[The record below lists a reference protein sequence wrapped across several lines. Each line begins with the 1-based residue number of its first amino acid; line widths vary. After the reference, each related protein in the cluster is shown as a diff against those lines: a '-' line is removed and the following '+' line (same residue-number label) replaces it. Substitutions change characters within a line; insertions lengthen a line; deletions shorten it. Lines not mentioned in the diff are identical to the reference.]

1 MGRARAM
8 KIFERTLAKWEGP
21 LIFSAW
27 AFAFI
32 VLFDQ
37 CHYKSFLRPE
47 FGLFLAMGLLL
58 LLAIL
63 LAYAQGAGASHEDG
77 VGPAKRLS
85 RILLLLLPLAFLINA
100 SGGVLDAGAYK
111 VRSTGTPGGE
121 DSPVLVSASPDIS
134 ASTVASPQSG
144 PLDPGFIELSTNP
157 KAYDGK
163 RIKALGMLCRDR
175 EVEKRFGENSFLL
188 FRFAV
193 VCCAADARPLALVV
207 RPKAP
212 CKLKESQW
220 LEVDG
225 KLAAVEMGLNII
237 PVMETPELKAVKAP
251 ENPYVYP

>member
-1 MGRARAM
+1 M
-8 KIFERTLAKWEGP
+8 KTLEKILAKWEGP

-37 CHYKSFLRPE
+37 GHYKSFLRPE
-47 FGLFLAMGLLL
+47 FGLFLAMGLFL

-63 LAYAQGAGASHEDG
+63 LAYAQGAGPAHGDG
-77 VGPAKRLS
+77 IGPVKRLS
-85 RILLLLLPLAFLINA
+85 RSLFLLLPLAFLINA

-111 VRSTGTPGGE
+111 ARSTGTPGGE
-121 DSPVLVSASPDIS
+121 ASPALVSASPDMNSQI
-134 ASTVASPQSG
+134 VAAPQSA

-175 EVEKRFGENSFLL
+175 EVERRFGENAFLL

-193 VCCAADARPLALVV
+193 VCCAADARPLALLIK
-207 RPKAP
+207 PGGT
-212 CKLKESQW
+212 CEFKENQW
-220 LEVDG
+220 LEAVG
-225 KLAAVEMGLNII
+225 KLTAVEMGPNII
-237 PVMETPELKAVKAP
+237 PVMENPELKAVKAP